1 MLDIYLTDVQRKVQ
15 FKDYPGEHPVKFIL
29 NFKKLFPSIMELLLP
44 VLPDNENLDEMSWE
58 STTNDFEIFQ
68 MFLAGWGIIELRL
81 NAITQ
86 FKDKAFADQLVKQ
99 AQQKRKEYQK
109 KHMKLTTVE
118 LDYLFMHDIHALID
132 AELIDLG
139 EKFYLPVLRELW
151 KNKVSAQVL
160 NAKF

>member
-1 MLDIYLTDVQRKVQ
+1 
-15 FKDYPGEHPVKFIL
+15 
-29 NFKKLFPSIMELLLP
+29 MELLLP

-58 STTNDFEIFQ
+58 STTNDFETFQ